1 MLEQQLKLEGYIEKD
16 NIVEEI
22 SIPAEYYKIP
32 ESLIPILIFQII
44 KQIFSKVRKILKVD
58 LTITRR
64 SCKISKFNF
73 FWK

>member
-32 ESLIPILIFQII
+32 EPLIPILSFQII
-44 KQIFSKVRKILKVD
+44 KQIFSKVQKSIESGFNNYKI
-58 LTITRR
+58 
-64 SCKISKFNF
+64 KF
-73 FWK
+73 